1 MSETITVVLSGYK
14 RQNLKEQVEAVKNQS
29 VPVKEI
35 FYWQNTTPGFTYDE
49 DTYCELNSALSNYN
63 YGVWARFAYALNA
76 KSDYVC
82 VLDDDTIPGSM
93 WLENCLNTYKTHPG
107 LLGGIGLRFKN
118 GQYELDQLPD
128 GKYARYG
135 WDNVNPDVYG
145 NNEEVVEV
153 DIVGHSWFFA
163 RDLLSVMWRELPAE
177 HWSMLCGEDI
187 HFSYMLQKYTDLKT
201 YVPPH
206 PKGDTRMW
214 SSLKAIQYG
223 ADQYATAYETLG
235 SGEMKKYL
243 QYCVDNGFV
252 LYRDRQ

>member
-1 MSETITVVLSGYK
+1 MTESITVVLSGYK
-14 RQNLKEQVEAVKNQS
+14 RQNLKEQVEAVNNQS

-35 FYWQNTTPGFTYDE
+35 FYWQNTTPGFNYDE

-82 VLDDDTIPGSM
+82 VLDDDTIPGEM
-93 WLENCLNTYKTHPG
+93 WLENCLQTYKTHPG

-128 GKYARYG
+128 GKKTRYG

-206 PKGDTRMW
+206 PKDDTRMW

-243 QYCVDNGFV
+243 QHCVDNGFV
-252 LYRDRQ
+252 LYRDRK